1 VRREGVQWFRGGW
14 LIKRVADWE
23 RLQRGVLRRAAKK
36 GGVKEIEG
44 LTYPEEEALPQR
56 TTAAAWRT
64 RVEDARSLADLA
76 LQVGNFGRSRVR
88 VLKRRCVRTS
98 RMARRVYV
106 SVGWHG
112 GGKGFKDLLSEILC
126 GRSSDY

>member
-14 LIKRVADWE
+14 LIRRVADWE
-23 RLQRGVLRRAAKK
+23 RLQGGVLRRAAKR

-76 LQVGNFGRSRVR
+76 LQVGKLGRS
-88 VLKRRCVRTS
+88 CVRIIGKKMCS
-98 RMARRVYV
+98 YFENGKKGVCFCWLAWRR
-106 SVGWHG
+106 
-112 GGKGFKDLLSEILC
+112 
-126 GRSSDY
+126 